1 MKRNLLS
8 ALLCLTACAAP
19 PAAPIRQKPTLP
31 ALAPAAVPASRDD
44 GRLPPGVRP
53 TRYHLELTVDPR
65 DKSFFGRVRIGV
77 EIETPTRA
85 VVLHA
90 KGPKILTAAVSS
102 ARGKQWAKPSL
113 RMAAHGKAEPEELVL
128 ELEHEVPAGRAEIDL
143 QYEAP
148 FGPNLSGL
156 YRVDEGGKA
165 FAFTQF
171 EPNDARRAF
180 PCFDEPG
187 FKVPFQVSITVPEG
201 MLAVANT
208 PELRR
213 RETPAS
219 GLTSY
224 EFVASEPLPA
234 YLVAFAVGPF
244 EVRQGARDPVPIR
257 LITLPGKSHMGQL
270 ALDAARDQLA
280 ILADYFGTPYPYAK
294 LDLVAVPE
302 FGAGAMEN
310 AGLVTFREE
319 RVLHDPAAVSLE
331 AQRELWGIMAHEL
344 AHQWFGD
351 LVTMKWWDDL
361 WLNEGFA
368 TWMGAKVVERVKPG
382 FLTDLERV
390 SDKQWVMGMDM
401 LASARRIR
409 QPVRGSSEALEAFDG
424 ITYVKGAST
433 LSMIE
438 SWLGEGAF
446 RDGVR
451 SYLAKHRF
459 GNAESRDLF
468 EALAGASGKDVA
480 RVMSS
485 FVDQS
490 GVPLV
495 EASARCDAGKVRVT
509 LAQREYRPLGRP
521 AGERKTWK
529 IPVCVRLDGAGKD
542 ERACTLLDQAASEL
556 LVPVTACPAAIHP
569 NADERGYYRYL
580 MPKAALVALA
590 KRPRLTLREKVGLL
604 GNAWALVKS
613 GDLPLDV
620 YFELLPGLLG
630 EPSHVP
636 WDQVAEALRELSR
649 ALVTD
654 ATRAAFEAKVRAL
667 GGKAGKRLGF
677 RPAAGEAPSVKLERA
692 LVLGLLGDVGA
703 DPWVLGEARK
713 LTEAWLARDKSLDPD
728 IARLVLPLAA
738 RSGDEQLFARLLE
751 RMRQAATPEDRLLAL
766 SGLTGFDDLRLVERL
781 LGYALDGTI
790 KVSDLRYVF
799 PPLFQRSATA
809 KPTYL
814 WLSRNF
820 DALSSKLP
828 SFAVGRFPWVA
839 AALCDDAAVSEAQ
852 AFFAP
857 RLRRIEGADKHL
869 AQAVE
874 AGKLCAALRAERSQ
888 AFSEL
893 FGGKR

>member
-1 MKRNLLS
+1 MTRAAVSVGL
-8 ALLCLTACAAP
+8 LLCACVAAP
-19 PAAPIRQKPTLP
+19 SPPVQQRPTLP
-31 ALAPAAVPASRDD
+31 APSPAVVPASRDD

-65 DKSFFGRVRIGV
+65 DKSFFGRARIGV
-77 EIETPTRA
+77 EIEAPTRA
-85 VVLHA
+85 IVLHA
-90 KGPKILTAAVSS
+90 KGLKILTAAVST
-102 ARGKQWAKPSL
+102 ARGKQPAKASL
-113 RMAAHGKAEPEELVL
+113 RMAVHGKAEPEELVL
-128 ELEHEVPAGRAEIDL
+128 ELEHPVVAGRAEIDL

-148 FGPNLSGL
+148 FGPSLSGL
-156 YRVDEGGKA
+156 YRVEEGGQA

-187 FKVPFQVSITVPEG
+187 FKVPFQVAITVPEG

-219 GLTSY
+219 GMVSY
-224 EFVASEPLPA
+224 EFVASEPLPS

-257 LITLPGKSHMGQL
+257 LITLPGKSRLGQR

-319 RVLHDPAAVSLE
+319 RVLHDEARVSLE
-331 AQRELWGIMAHEL
+331 AERELWGIMAHEL

-368 TWMGAKVVERVKPG
+368 TWMGAKVVERAKPG

-390 SDKQWVMGMDM
+390 SDKQWVMGVDM

-446 RDGVR
+446 QQGVR
-451 SYLAKHRF
+451 GYLGKHRF

-468 EALAGASGKDVA
+468 EALGAASGKNVTA
-480 RVMSS
+480 VMSS

-495 EASARCDAGKVRVT
+495 EATARCEAGRVRVA
-509 LAQREYRPLGRP
+509 LAQREYRPLGRA
-521 AGERKTWK
+521 AGASKTWK
-529 IPVCVRLDGAGKD
+529 IPVCLRLDGAGKG
-542 ERACTLLDQAASEL
+542 ERACTLLEQAASEL
-556 LVPVTACPAAIHP
+556 VVPVTACPAAVHP

-580 MPKAALVALA
+580 MPQAALLALA
-590 KRPRLTLREKVGLL
+590 KRPSLTLREKVGLL
-604 GNAWALVKS
+604 GNAWALVRS
-613 GDLPLDV
+613 GDLALDA
-620 YFELLPGLLG
+620 YFELLPGLLAQ
-630 EPSHVP
+630 PSHVP
-636 WDQVAEALRELSR
+636 WDQVAEALSEISR

-654 ATRAAFEAKVRAL
+654 ATRDQFEAKVRSLA
-667 GGKAGKRLGF
+667 GAAGKRLGF
-677 RPAAGEAPSVKLERA
+677 RPAAGEAASVKLERA
-692 LVLGLLGDVGA
+692 LVLGLLGELGA
-703 DPWVLGEARK
+703 DPWVLGEAR
-713 LTEAWLARDKSLDPD
+713 TITDAWLAGSGPVDPD
-728 IARLVLPLAA
+728 IARLALPLAA
-738 RSGDEQLFARLLE
+738 RRGDEQLFSRLFE
-751 RMRQAATPEDRLLAL
+751 RMRKAATPEERLLAI

-781 LGYALDGTI
+781 LGYALDGSI

-799 PPLFQRSATA
+799 PPLFQRAATA

-814 WLSRNF
+814 WLTRNF
-820 DALSSKLP
+820 DALSAKLP

-839 AALCDDAAVSEAQ
+839 AALCDDAAVSEAE
-852 AFFAP
+852 AFFTP

-874 AGKLCAALRAERSQ
+874 AGKLCAALRRERSQ